1 MRTRARSAAI
11 VAAGLLAAC
20 APAAGPRPATAPRT
34 STAPRNAATATRSA
48 TAPRFAPAATASRVI
63 LLSFDGLGADELQ
76 VFGAGETFTR
86 LAAEG
91 TRVERVTPITPSV
104 TASTHTA
111 ILTGT
116 TPERSGI
123 VANKFHLPGTAP
135 DVTAAGLETEI
146 DTETIV
152 EAARRQG
159 KRVGTIA
166 FPTIDAATAR
176 RTADWG
182 LIFRRPITSSKLI
195 HLTRRDFHAEWVPPA
210 WGAPPAPRH
219 PSFSPVLRARLDW
232 TATPRVRQDVDLVAY
247 DTTDDRIEN
256 YDAFFVETPAGET
269 AVDARGWFPV
279 AKKTDEGLYGSW
291 DKVLRHDPALANVT
305 IYRGVI
311 ARNDAYPQSFRQ
323 LLDDE
328 AGFWPGQ
335 PDELSVAMMLDG
347 REGIDVD
354 TFIEQNDR
362 FGDFLTKA
370 TLLAVTRMPADL
382 VLAYQPTIDVAEH
395 QFRIT
400 DPAQRHYSEANRASG
415 ERVRTRALAECDR
428 SVGEIARA
436 LDRTR
441 DALLVTGDHG
451 VTSVDTEVR
460 LGRLLADWGF
470 APRWRAFAGGNVAE
484 LYRFEGDDDA
494 EALAKRL
501 AELQTPDGTKVF
513 ERIDR
518 KSAQS
523 HRNAGDLVAFAYP
536 RFSLSSAEGDAFA
549 KPLYF
554 GQHGGL
560 AATHHDFDTTLLAW
574 GAGVPRLQLPR
585 IRQTEI
591 ARYVAELLGIAAPRD
606 SE

>member
-1 MRTRARSAAI
+1 MRIRPRSAAI
-11 VAAGLLAAC
+11 AAAALLAAC
-20 APAAGPRPATAPRT
+20 APSAAPRPAAAPRAATAPRT
-34 STAPRNAATATRSA
+34 AGPRTAA
-48 TAPRFAPAATASRVI
+48 APRFAPAATASRVV

-76 VFGAGETFTR
+76 AFGAGETFTR

-135 DVTAAGLETEI
+135 DVTAAGLEADI

-166 FPTIDAATAR
+166 FPTLDASTPR

-182 LIFRRPITSSKLI
+182 LIFRRPLTSSRLI
-195 HLTRRDFHAEWVPPA
+195 KLTRRDFHAEWVPPS

-247 DTTDDRIEN
+247 DTTDDHAEN
-256 YDAFFVETPAGET
+256 YDTFFVETPAGET

-279 AKKTDEGLYGSW
+279 AKQTEEGLYGSW
-291 DKVLRHDPALANVT
+291 EKVLRRDPALANVT
-305 IYRGVI
+305 IYWGVI
-311 ARNDAYPQSFRQ
+311 ARNDAYPESFRR

-335 PDELSVAMMLDG
+335 PDEVSAAMTLDG

-362 FGDFLTKA
+362 FGEFLTRA
-370 TLLAVTRMPADL
+370 TLLAITRMQADL
-382 VLAYQPTIDVAEH
+382 VLSYQPTIDVAEH

-400 DPAQRHYSEANRASG
+400 DPAQRHYSEANRAAG
-415 ERVRTRALAECDR
+415 ERVRKRALAECDR
-428 SVGEIARA
+428 SVGAIARA

-451 VTSVDTEVR
+451 VTSIDTEVR

-494 EALAKRL
+494 EALARRL
-501 AELQTPDGTKVF
+501 LELQAPDGTKVF

-518 KSAQS
+518 RTAQS
-523 HRNAGDLVAFAYP
+523 HRNAGDLVAFSYP

-549 KPLYF
+549 KPLYY

-574 GAGVPRLQLPR
+574 GAGVPAMQLPR

-591 ARYVAELLGIAAPRD
+591 ARYVAQLLGIAAPRD